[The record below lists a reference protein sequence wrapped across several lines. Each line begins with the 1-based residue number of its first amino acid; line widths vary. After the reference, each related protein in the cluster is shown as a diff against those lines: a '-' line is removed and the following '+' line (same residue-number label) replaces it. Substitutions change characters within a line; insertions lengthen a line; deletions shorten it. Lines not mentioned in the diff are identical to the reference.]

1 MAGQSQYFSKG
12 ALGANIN
19 RIESERAP
27 KKLVSFLVN
36 FFEKKSLK
44 RSFFFQNLPEAQKI
58 FLEIVGSFEYNQ
70 RVRKKANEMFYFLKN
85 C

>member
-19 RIESERAP
+19 RIESKRAP

-36 FFEKKSLK
+36 FFEKKKLK
-44 RSFFFQNLPEAQKI
+44 TPV
-58 FLEIVGSFEYNQ
+58 FLSKF
-70 RVRKKANEMFYFLKN
+70 A
-85 C
+85 